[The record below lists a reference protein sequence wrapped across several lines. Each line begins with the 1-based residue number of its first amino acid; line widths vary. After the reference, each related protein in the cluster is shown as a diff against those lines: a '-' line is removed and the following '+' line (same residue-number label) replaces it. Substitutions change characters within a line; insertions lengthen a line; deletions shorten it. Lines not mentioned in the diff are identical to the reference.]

1 LILPPGLEL
10 LSCNKSVI
18 FLFGTSVD
26 PGILFFVTRGS
37 NTAAAAA
44 AVTSLVENC
53 YLWTGVTPAGTVR
66 LIKSTFAKG
75 NWPLV
80 TTARETLLVVASHVY
95 LKQVERR

>member
-1 LILPPGLEL
+1 LARLLIPE
-10 LSCNKSVI
+10 SY
-18 FLFGTSVD
+18 
-26 PGILFFVTRGS
+26 FFVTRGS
-37 NTAAAAA
+37 NTAAAA